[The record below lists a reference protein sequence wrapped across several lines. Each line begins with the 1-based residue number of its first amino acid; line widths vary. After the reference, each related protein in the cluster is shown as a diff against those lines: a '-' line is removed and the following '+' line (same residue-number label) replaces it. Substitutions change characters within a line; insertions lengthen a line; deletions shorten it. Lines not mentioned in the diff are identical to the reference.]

1 MNKQSKAISTKPI
14 VEKKAQ
20 AYTSKPL
27 TTSKPL
33 FEKLTPYLI
42 LTALC
47 LIVYG
52 QTFWFEF
59 TGLDDSF
66 FLVVY
71 AQYFAEL
78 KNFWRGFKES
88 GVLDYYRP
96 VLFGS
101 MIVDYQFAKTDP
113 GFYHVT
119 NVIYHLGACLVL
131 YRLLIK
137 LGYEKN
143 FALITTGIFTV
154 HPLLSQ
160 AVSWVPGRNDSMI
173 ALMMVASLNF
183 FLNYVEKRKL
193 IDAILH
199 WFFFAMALYTKE
211 TSAFLP
217 FLCIA
222 YVLLFKKISDN
233 ISLGM
238 VIGTGYAIIGLVWY
252 AIRAEALE
260 LANKNGTRFT
270 SIIYGDSWIG
280 NLPVLPEQIGK
291 MLIPFNQQNFAKFSG
306 VSTGLGIGVIA
317 LFILIT
323 VLLKKVDK
331 RVVAWCG
338 IWFAMFFIPTIIFIF
353 ADSGR
358 YDYLEHRIYVPFL
371 AVVILWNEWIRAY
384 FAGDEARESQKK
396 MFEYGLIGV
405 LIVFL
410 GVNLIYSLNFKN
422 PENFWKKAIEG
433 APLSSQV
440 YRGMGKVYY
449 DAGELEKA
457 EVNFMKG
464 VDLNPAEVNTI
475 SDLGKMYENKGGLA
489 GSRGNADSANIN
501 YNSAKRCYTRCLKVD
516 SLGPMSAMF
525 MSDMARIYEKKRQL
539 DSAEIWYQKVI
550 LKDPN
555 NWQAKF
561 GLGVLSYQK
570 GNVAACEQYW
580 LDVARINPAYN
591 DTYINLA
598 VLYYFTK
605 NYDQA
610 NNWLDKLKAKGVDPA
625 SLNPGLVNSLAPYR
639 KKS

>member
-1 MNKQSKAISTKPI
+1 MNKQSKPIAAKTVAKPALAKTPSSSQKQLTLN
-14 VEKKAQ
+14 E
-20 AYTSKPL
+20 KPL
-27 TTSKPL
+27 L
-33 FEKLTPYLI
+33 ERLMPYLI
-42 LTALC
+42 ITAVC
-47 LIVYG
+47 MVAYG
-52 QTFWFEF
+52 QTIWFEF

-101 MIVDYQFAKTDP
+101 MIVDYQFTATNP
-113 GFYHVT
+113 MFYHFT

-137 LGYEKN
+137 LKYDAT
-143 FALITTGIFTV
+143 FALITTAIFTA
-154 HPLLSQ
+154 HPLLTQ
-160 AVSWVPGRNDSMI
+160 AVAWVPGRNDSMI
-173 ALMMVASLNF
+173 ALMLVGSLNF
-183 FLNYVEKRKL
+183 FINYVEKRR
-193 IDAILH
+193 IFDALLH

-211 TSAFLP
+211 TSAFFP

-222 YVLLFKKISDN
+222 FVLLFKKVSEN
-233 ISLGM
+233 ISVGM

-280 NLPVLPEQIGK
+280 NLPVLPEQVGK
-291 MLIPFNQQNFAKFSG
+291 MLVPYNQQNFAKFSTQ
-306 VSTGLGIGVIA
+306 STVLGLVVIA
-317 LFILIT
+317 LFIVIT
-323 VLLKKVDK
+323 LMLKKINWN
-331 RVVAWCG
+331 VVAWTML
-338 IWFAMFFIPTIIFIF
+338 WFFMFFIPTIIFIF

-371 AVVILWNEWIRAY
+371 AIVVLWNEWIRA
-384 FAGDEARESQKK
+384 FFDEEGREKYRKILTYS
-396 MFEYGLIGV
+396 LSTIAV
-405 LIVFL
+405 LFL
-410 GVNLIYSLNFKN
+410 GVTIAYSWNFKN

-464 VDLNPAEVNTI
+464 VELNPAEVNTI
-475 SDLGKMYENKGGLA
+475 SDLGKMYENK
-489 GSRGNADSANIN
+489 NKFDE
-501 YNSAKRCYTRCLKVD
+501 AKRCYTRCLKTD
-516 SLGPMSAMF
+516 SLGPMSLMF
-525 MSDMARIYEKKRQL
+525 MSDMARIYEKKKQL
-539 DSAEIWYQKVI
+539 DSAEYFYKKVI
-550 LKDPN
+550 LRDPN
-555 NWQAKF
+555 QWQAKF

-570 GNVAACEQYW
+570 GDVANCERYW

-605 NYDQA
+605 NYDKA
-610 NNWLDKLKAKGVDPA
+610 NEWLDKLRAKGVDPA
-625 SLNPGLVNSLAPYR
+625 NLNPGLVNSLAQY
-639 KKS
+639 KKK

>member
-1 MNKQSKAISTKPI
+1 MSKLQKTVAATATTT
-14 VEKKAQ
+14 KKAST
-20 AYTSKPL
+20 YTSQPL
-27 TTSKPL
+27 ASKRPI
-33 FEKLTPYLI
+33 FERLTPYLI
-42 LTALC
+42 ISALC
-47 LIVYG
+47 LIAYG
-52 QTFWFEF
+52 QTFWFDF

-101 MIVDYQFAKTDP
+101 MIVDYQISATNP
-113 GFYHVT
+113 WFYHVT
-119 NVIYHLGACLVL
+119 NVFYHLGACLVL
-131 YRLLIK
+131 HRLLIK
-137 LGYEKN
+137 LGYDRT

-193 IDAILH
+193 MDAILH

-217 FLCIA
+217 FLCIG
-222 YVLLFKKISDN
+222 YVLLFKKVSEN
-233 ISLGM
+233 ITLGM

-291 MLIPFNQQNFAKFSG
+291 MFVPYNQQNFAKFSG
-306 VSTGLGIGVIA
+306 VSTGLGLAVIA
-317 LFILIT
+317 AFILIT

-331 RVVAWCG
+331 RVVMWCAL
-338 IWFAMFFIPTIIFIF
+338 WFSMFFIPTIIFIF

-371 AVVILWNEWIRAY
+371 AVIVLWNEWIRAY
-384 FAGDEARESQKK
+384 FAGDESREAHRSYFQ
-396 MFEYGLIGV
+396 YGLIGV
-405 LIVFL
+405 LVIFL
-410 GVNLIYSLNFKN
+410 GVNIGYSLNFKN

-475 SDLGKMYENKGGLA
+475 SDLGKMYENKGGNA
-489 GSRGNADSANIN
+489 AAKGNADSANIN

-539 DSAEIWYQKVI
+539 DSAGYWYEKVI
-550 LKDPN
+550 RRDPN

-570 GNVAACEQYW
+570 GDVQACERYW

-598 VLYYFTK
+598 VLYYFSK
-605 NYDQA
+605 NYAQA
-610 NNWLDKLKAKGVDPA
+610 ISWLDKLKAKGVDPA
-625 SLNPGLVNSLAPYR
+625 SLNPGLVNSLAQYR
-639 KKS
+639 K